1 MKISKTALVVLGI
14 GVFILA
20 FAIIFVM
27 YSGQNGEQEQL
38 NNRLSS
44 TQGLL
49 PGLIAEKE
57 DLADQLAQQQD
68 ELDKAKAALD
78 KVEAQFPKSAESIE
92 YDEELFKL
100 AEQSGLLITEL
111 TASEPASEGVK
122 GTDIT
127 YDIRTFTAVV
137 QNADSAPANAADFE
151 LYIDQTVE
159 KVLDFVHLVVTTPEF
174 GVATVRLVALDDL
187 DPPEEIENNKA
198 EGPQATLE
206 LAIYGFPR

>member
-1 MKISKTALVVLGI
+1 MKISKTALIVLGI

-49 PGLIAEKE
+49 PGLITEKG

-68 ELDKAKAALD
+68 EVDKAKAALD
-78 KVEAQFPKSAESIE
+78 KIEAQFPKSAESIE
-92 YDEELFKL
+92 YDEVLFKL
-100 AEQSGLLITEL
+100 AEECDLTIVEL

-137 QNADSAPANAADFE
+137 HNADSPPGNAADFE
-151 LYIDQTVE
+151 LYIDETVQ
-159 KVLDFVHLVVTTPEF
+159 KVLDFIHLVVTTPDF
-174 GVATVRLVALDDL
+174 GVATVQLVSINGLE
-187 DPPEEIENNKA
+187 PPEEIKGDET
-198 EGPQATLE
+198 GPEATLQ